1 MSMPIIAVLE
11 LGSPAMLFFALAGL
25 TPIVLHW
32 LSRRRHEEV
41 SWAAMQFLL
50 AARSIDLHAAY
61 EIGTFFGDIL
71 SNKVLKKPSA
81 SIARLQFLGRDGA

>member
-1 MSMPIIAVLE
+1 MCTS
-11 LGSPAMLFFALAGL
+11 GCLA
-25 TPIVLHW
+25 IQ
-32 LSRRRHEEV
+32 
-41 SWAAMQFLL
+41 MQFLL
-50 AARSIDLHAAY
+50 AARSFDLHAAY